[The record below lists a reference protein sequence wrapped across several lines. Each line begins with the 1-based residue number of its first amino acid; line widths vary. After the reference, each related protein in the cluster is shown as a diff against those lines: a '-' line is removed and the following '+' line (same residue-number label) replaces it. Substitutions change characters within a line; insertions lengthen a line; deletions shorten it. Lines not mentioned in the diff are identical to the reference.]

1 MSIASEI
8 TRLSKN
14 IADSLDAVADKG
26 VTVPSGSTSDDLP
39 DLIAAIQ
46 QGGGSAVV
54 VTEEPDSAGGV
65 IKNITAVDIS
75 SDTVDAA
82 HLLSGYTAHDRLGQ
96 AVSGSYTP
104 PSTSPASIRA
114 VAIPSSDF
122 VPTSGYEPS
131 FTISVDSSGSVDVV
145 FDGAGNGKFITDGGT
160 VTTSD
165 DFPISFYASDSYQ
178 LSAQAGTTI
187 TPTESQQVAV
197 AAGKY
202 TTGAVNVGAI
212 SSSYVGSGITRRSGT
227 DLSASGDTV
236 TVPAGYYASQATK
249 AVSAGT
255 AGTPTATKGTVSNH
269 SVSVTPSVTNTSGYI
284 TGSTKTG
291 TAVTV
296 SASELD
302 SGTKSISANG
312 TGIDVV
318 GYASVD
324 VAVPTG
330 GSVNIDTK
338 TVTASNYP
346 VSISFTSMKG
356 QPKAFFLRSTSQISS
371 SGSTTYYY
379 IIDMRYDGNTNN
391 HYCNGNVFQIGS
403 TRRVNVITT
412 SSTSGYSW
420 SYSGTTLTITST
432 AASRSASPG
441 AFNNGYEL
449 VYVY

>member
-104 PSTSPASIRA
+104 PVTSPAVFRNLQ
-114 VAIPSSDF
+114 IPSSDF
-122 VPTSGYEPS
+122 TPS
-131 FTISVDSSGSVDVV
+131 QQDPLGFDVVVGSDGLISVDYL
-145 FDGAGNGKFITDGGT
+145 GAGTGAFITTGGT

-165 DFPISFYASDSYQ
+165 EVNVIIMDSTTEQ
-178 LSAQAGTTI
+178 LDTQSGTTI

-236 TVPAGYYASQATK
+236 TVPAGYYVSQATK

-269 SVSVTPSVTNTSGYI
+269 SVSITPSVTNTSGYI

-318 GYASVD
+318 GYATVD

-330 GSVNIDTK
+330 GGSL
-338 TVTASNYP
+338 TVATATWNNTSNTTT
-346 VSISFTSMKG
+346 SHQFTSLSG
-356 QPKAFFLRSTSQISS
+356 TPKIAFLRCTSQLTRSS
-371 SGSTTYYY
+371 QNTYYY
-379 IIDMRYDGNTNN
+379 IADIFWDGTSCHGNYHLRSNGTFNN
-391 HYCNGNVFQIGS
+391 VS
-403 TRRVNVITT
+403 TTGGFSVTTANKAITF
-412 SSTSGYSW
+412 SSTGGRSSAPGSFYN
-420 SYSGTTLTITST
+420 GT
-432 AASRSASPG
+432 
-441 AFNNGYEL
+441 YEL
-449 VYVY
+449 VYLY

>member
-65 IKNITAVDIS
+65 IKNITAVDLS

-104 PSTSPASIRA
+104 PVTSPAVFRNLQ
-114 VAIPSSDF
+114 IPSSDF
-122 VPTSGYEPS
+122 TPS
-131 FTISVDSSGSVDVV
+131 QQDPLGFDVVVGSDGLISVDYL
-145 FDGAGNGKFITDGGT
+145 GAGTGAFITTGGT

-165 DFPISFYASDSYQ
+165 EINVIIMDSTTEQ
-178 LSAQAGTTI
+178 LDTQSGTTI

-236 TVPAGYYASQATK
+236 TVPAGYYSSQATK

-269 SVSVTPSVTNTSGYI
+269 SISVTPSVTNTSGYI

-296 SASELD
+296 SASELVSGSETKTTNGTYD
-302 SGTKSISANG
+302 VTNLAELVVNVASGGSLTVATATWTNTSNTTTSHQFTSLSGT
-312 TGIDVV
+312 
-318 GYASVD
+318 
-324 VAVPTG
+324 
-330 GSVNIDTK
+330 
-338 TVTASNYP
+338 
-346 VSISFTSMKG
+346 
-356 QPKAFFLRSTSQISS
+356 PKIAFLRCTTQLTRSSQN
-371 SGSTTYYY
+371 TYYY
-379 IIDMRYDGNTNN
+379 IADIFWDGTNCRGN
-391 HYCNGNVFQIGS
+391 YHLRSNG
-403 TRRVNVITT
+403 T
-412 SSTSGYSW
+412 
-420 SYSGTTLTITST
+420 
-432 AASRSASPG
+432 
-441 AFNNGYEL
+441 FNNVATDGGFSVTTANKAITFSSSGGRSSAPGSFYNGTYEL
-449 VYVY
+449 VYLY